1 MMRLL
6 RLLRANEVARSVF
19 DIDYERL
26 WSQGA
31 RALLFDLDNTLGR
44 RGSKSLG
51 DEARRLLADLESRGF
66 RIGILTNRKRRRK
79 NELAQQLAE
88 EFTVLDVARKPHRA
102 GFASVLAHLGQLPA
116 AAAMIGDRRFTD
128 ILGANRSGI
137 YSIRVHGFRRKR

>member
-1 MMRLL
+1 ML

-26 WSQGA
+26 WNQGM

-51 DEARRLLADLESRGF
+51 EEARRLLADLEMRGF
-66 RIGILTNRKRRRK
+66 RIGILTNRKRRRA
-79 NELAQQLAE
+79 NRLAPQLAE

-102 GFASVLAHLGQLPA
+102 GFARVLAELGQTPA

-137 YSIRVHGFRRKR
+137 YSIRVRGFRR

>member
-1 MMRLL
+1 MRLF
-6 RLLRANEVARSVF
+6 RANDVARSVF

-26 WSQGA
+26 WARGV

-51 DEARRLLADLESRGF
+51 DEARRLLGDLESRGF
-66 RIGILTNRKRRRK
+66 RVGILTNRRRMAA
-79 NELAQQLAE
+79 NDLAGELAK

-102 GFASVLAHLGQLPA
+102 GFVRVLAELGQPPDR
-116 AAAMIGDRRFTD
+116 AAMIGDRRFTD

-137 YSIRVHGFRRKR
+137 YSIRVRGFRH